1 MICFDIAF
9 ADRFKH
15 PAEETGVLFE
25 HNSCTCDNGGLS
37 TGQVLTKDF
46 FTHVEI
52 GSSCGKLLFTCKTL
66 GFRIHVA
73 MGKIFECLSEQHIA
87 WLREQKVFFV
97 ASAANGGHVNVSPK
111 GW

>member
-1 MICFDIAF
+1 MLKLDLLGGNCF
-9 ADRFKH
+9 
-15 PAEETGVLFE
+15 
-25 HNSCTCDNGGLS
+25 
-37 TGQVLTKDF
+37 
-46 FTHVEI
+46 
-52 GSSCGKLLFTCKTL
+52 LLAKPW
-66 GFRIHVA
+66 GFSIHVA